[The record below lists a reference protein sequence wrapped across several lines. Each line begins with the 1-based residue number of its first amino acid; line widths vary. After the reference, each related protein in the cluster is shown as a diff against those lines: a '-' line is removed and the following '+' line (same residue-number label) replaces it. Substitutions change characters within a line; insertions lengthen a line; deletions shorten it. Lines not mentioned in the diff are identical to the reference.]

1 MDIKNK
7 TTEIEE
13 DENAID
19 LFQRRESV
27 ALTTENASFFRSE
40 GGLVSLKLKK
50 EDGSIE
56 FFERVLPIRSFPIT
70 DPDEFISIREPD
82 SKGKNKSKGDEIGM
96 IRLLSDFDKETVTLL
111 SEELDRR
118 YFTPQISKI
127 FSVKDKFGYSYWE
140 VQTSAG
146 RISFVMNNPSSN
158 IRTLEDGRVF
168 IHDIDG
174 NCFEITEP
182 EKLDKA
188 SFRFIEIYM

>member
-1 MDIKNK
+1 MNDEKIKN
-7 TTEIEE
+7 TVGEE
-13 DENAID
+13 EEID
-19 LFQRRESV
+19 LFKKRQSV
-27 ALTTENASFFRSE
+27 ALTPENAEFTRSN
-40 GGLVSLKLKK
+40 GGLVSLKLTNA
-50 EDGSIE
+50 DGSSE

-82 SKGKNKSKGDEIGM
+82 SKDKGKGDEIGM
-96 IRLLSDFDKETVTLL
+96 IRRLSDFDRASQALL
-111 SEELDRR
+111 GEELQRR
-118 YFTPQISKI
+118 YFTPQISRI

-146 RISFVMNNPSSN
+146 KVSFVMNNPSSN

-188 SFRFIEIYM
+188 SYRHIEIYM

>member
-1 MDIKNK
+1 MKDTDIKNN
-7 TTEIEE
+7 TAQEE
-13 DENAID
+13 TDV
-19 LFQRRESV
+19 LFKKRESLP
-27 ALTTENASFFRSE
+27 LTKDNAEFIRSE
-40 GGLVSLKLKK
+40 GGLVSLNLRHS
-50 EDGSIE
+50 DGNVE

-82 SKGKNKSKGDEIGM
+82 SKNKGKGDEIGM
-96 IRLLSDFDKETVTLL
+96 IRRLSDFDANVVALL

-118 YFTPQISKI
+118 YFTPRISKI
-127 FSVKDKFGYSYWE
+127 YSVKDKFGYSYWE

-146 RISFVMNNPSSN
+146 KVSFVMNNPSSN

-188 SFRFIEIYM
+188 SFRHIEIYM